1 MSEAKTLIHMHLD
14 DDLREKTTMA
24 GMQAIEADTNL
35 REQIRLQTILYQEEN
50 SIRTDA
56 PRNLKAVSEGMMP
69 AMQEQ
74 IARAA
79 REDEDEVLQTR
90 VISNADVWF
99 DSEAW
104 IPPTEKEIKSLV
116 DRQVIR
122 RLSLEEAKEQ
132 MRTFPGKVEIISG
145 KAVYTVKAPDG
156 RKKCRLVVC
165 GNFVGAGGEVT
176 NSAEQTAKRRKDPDL
191 YAGGADAI
199 ALRAALAISSK
210 YSWNMGCLDVKTAFL
225 NADLGEGARPSEE
238 EKMVLMQPPKILVR
252 LNLAKDG
259 ELWAVDKALYGFRES
274 PRDWAAHRDNAM
286 REMREEFQL
295 EMGVDQRQT
304 KTRRLIQCTAEENF
318 WMIVEAFDEQG
329 DLESY
334 VLLGMVLVYV
344 DDFMLMGYK
353 DSIVWFE
360 KKLREKW
367 EVTDLEWAGDQ
378 APLRF
383 CASRS

>member
-1 MSEAKTLIHMHLD
+1 
-14 DDLREKTTMA
+14 MA
-24 GMQAIEADTNL
+24 GMQVIEADPNL

-122 RLSLEEAKEQ
+122 RLSPEEAKEQ
-132 MRTFPGKVEIISG
+132 MRTFPGKVEIIPG

-210 YSWNMGCLDVKTAFL
+210 YCWNMGCLDVKTAFL

-238 EKMVLMQPPKILVR
+238 KKEEKLVLMQPPKILVR

-304 KTRRLIQCTAEENF
+304 KTRRLIQCTAEEN
-318 WMIVEAFDEQG
+318 
-329 DLESY
+329 L
-334 VLLGMVLVYV
+334 
-344 DDFMLMGYK
+344 
-353 DSIVWFE
+353 
-360 KKLREKW
+360 
-367 EVTDLEWAGDQ
+367 
-378 APLRF
+378 
-383 CASRS
+383 